1 MFVKMKVFTL
11 KNSLFFLTIILVS
24 IQFLPLQETNVV
36 SSPSEDLFFKTIA
49 SAELKKSLKSACYDC
64 HSNQTKRPWFSK
76 IAPFSFWI
84 NHHIKEGKEHLNFSI
99 WNTYSNKKADHK
111 IEECIEEMEKNKMPL
126 SSYALFHTKA
136 KLTREEKKE
145 LINYFKK
152 MINSGEN
159 DRKQSLKH

>member
-99 WNTYSNKKADHK
+99 WNTYKPTSKS
-111 IEECIEEMEKNKMPL
+111 C
-126 SSYALFHTKA
+126 
-136 KLTREEKKE
+136 
-145 LINYFKK
+145 
-152 MINSGEN
+152 
-159 DRKQSLKH
+159 